1 MKGNSS
7 VMYFLY
13 LVFLIFCIKN
23 KWQLHITYP
32 KREVSLKALK
42 NPFFFFF
49 LEALF
54 RSLTVATPLGMLR
67 AKFRVRLK
75 WPNTYPCFL
84 HSFAW
89 YCCLFVYLYLL
100 RCCMIFCCMICCCL
114 YCLLKAFLNCH
125 SVCHPNNMY
134 APFSTICGSNH
145 GSPVFI
151 RFRYP
156 MVSSPTNSLKSL
168 DHFLLTVKD
177 KPCHLDQRNV
187 HYITSWKA

>member
-1 MKGNSS
+1 MATPHH
-7 VMYFLY
+7 L
-13 LVFLIFCIKN
+13 
-23 KWQLHITYP
+23 P
-32 KREVSLKALK
+32 KKRGVLKSTQK
-42 NPFFFFF
+42 SFFFFF

-114 YCLLKAFLNCH
+114 YCLLKVFPNCH
-125 SVCHPNNMY
+125 SVCHLNNNVCT
-134 APFSTICGSNH
+134 PFQQLVLVVTMDHQS
-145 GSPVFI
+145 
-151 RFRYP
+151 
-156 MVSSPTNSLKSL
+156 SL
-168 DHFLLTVKD
+168 DLGT
-177 KPCHLDQRNV
+177 
-187 HYITSWKA
+187 